1 MFKSCQPRPSA
12 SSSAKYTGLSVGESV
27 YIPNANLETRPE
39 VLRQMMVA
47 HPLAAVV
54 TLTADGLVASH
65 IPLVH
70 EEDGTEWGVL
80 KGHVSRAN
88 NQWKDI
94 PSRVDA
100 LAIFAGPQHYI
111 SASWYP
117 GKLDDGKD
125 VPTWNYV
132 VVHAYGPL
140 RTVEDPAWLLKH
152 LHSLTDT
159 HEAESRE
166 PWSVSDAPPDYIA
179 ALMKGIVG
187 FELPIRRL
195 EGKWKVSQNRNLRDR
210 EGVVSELTKLNT
222 SESLRMKTLVEGAL
236 QK

>member
-1 MFKSCQPRPSA
+1 M
-12 SSSAKYTGLSVGESV
+12 
-27 YIPNANLETRPE
+27 YIPRANAEDRPE
-39 VLRQMMVA
+39 VLRRMMAA

-54 TLTADGLVASH
+54 TMSASGLIASH

-70 EEDGTEWGVL
+70 EDDGSEFGVL

-88 NQWKDI
+88 NQWKDLTHGI
-94 PSRVDA
+94 DA

-111 SASWYP
+111 SAGWYP
-117 GKLDDGKD
+117 GKHENGEE

-140 RTVEDPAWLLKH
+140 QIVNDAAWMLSH

-159 HEAESRE
+159 HESASPE
-166 PWSVSDAPPDYIA
+166 PWKVSDAPASFIDTM
-179 ALMKGIVG
+179 MKGIIG

-195 EGKWKVSQNRNLRDR
+195 EGKWKVSQNRSERDR
-210 EGVVSELTKLNT
+210 RGVVAGLTHLDT
-222 SESLRMKTLVEGAL
+222 AESLTMKQLVEEA
-236 QK
+236 KR